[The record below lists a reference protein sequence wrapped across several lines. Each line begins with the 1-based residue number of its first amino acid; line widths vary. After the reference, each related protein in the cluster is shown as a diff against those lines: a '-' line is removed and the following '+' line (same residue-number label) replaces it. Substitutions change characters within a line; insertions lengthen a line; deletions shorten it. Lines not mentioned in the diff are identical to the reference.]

1 MPTCSR
7 WERLIA
13 WAEKEGN
20 SYKALEFKE
29 KLVECIVYTAQE
41 KIIKGKLREAE
52 ELLKYGKDV
61 AKRLGIEELSFHISL
76 LERQAAEK
84 RERRKAAQ
92 EKRKTQAQAK

>member
-1 MPTCSR
+1 MPTCGR

-41 KIIKGKLREAE
+41 KISRGKLREAE

-61 AKRLGIEELSFHISL
+61 AKRLNIEELSFHISL
-76 LERQAAEK
+76 LEKQAAEK
-84 RERRKAAQ
+84 RERRRA
-92 EKRKTQAQAK
+92 QAQAK

>member
-1 MPTCSR
+1 MPTCTR
-7 WERLIA
+7 WERLIS

-41 KIIKGKLREAE
+41 KVSKGRLREAE
-52 ELLKYGKDV
+52 ELLKYGRDV

-76 LERQAAEK
+76 LEKEIAK
-84 RERRKAAQ
+84 VRERRRAQ
-92 EKRKTQAQAK
+92 VQAR

>member
-1 MPTCSR
+1 MPTCTR
-7 WERLIA
+7 WERLVS

-29 KLVECIVYTAQE
+29 KLVECVVYTAQE
-41 KIIKGKLREAE
+41 KVSKGKLREAE

-76 LERQAAEK
+76 LERKIAK
-84 RERRKAAQ
+84 VRERRKA
-92 EKRKTQAQAK
+92 QAQAR